1 MIRLSAIFVLSGM
14 LVPGLGSAT
23 PVWTDAAKATDLIDK
38 VVADAAGAR
47 QTVQQLATVLQ
58 LAPPAGKETLVE
70 RPSFVEGGAAKIISS
85 DLQLAMTQLSIHVGT
100 NNQIRVLRAQAEQ
113 RDVLILK
120 DGATTLTD
128 LAVMAKAQGLDGI
141 DMVDGVVQLTRP
153 LIVWQ
158 GAGLKLVPGDILA
171 MNAETGAFLVG
182 FGQIEIVGA
191 TVNAFKASQS
201 ADTFRPFVLIT
212 GQGTVYAEDS
222 VFSGLGMVDAAPF
235 GGFVVAEGGLFQP
248 PFPPTVYQN
257 TFDDVGIIGMI
268 GVNHA
273 KVTNNLIKDGR
284 GGGIALAF
292 VQDTKVYGNAIV
304 GTKRGSGIKITDGKG
319 VTLTENMVSG
329 GANNGITISGR
340 SKDIVIS
347 GNAVLANAGTGIA
360 SQQASCILVANNSI
374 ARNGASGLRLNKN
387 GVSLVKGNALVL
399 NTTSGLQVGAQSDTG
414 RVEVTGNL
422 LAGNRVG
429 LTGVSIGEVLLDQN
443 NLSSQMPRLFDGEFS
458 QYLAGYLTQV
468 QQKSDRSFH
477 IAAPNGRETDAFLTT
492 CNKG

>member
-1 MIRLSAIFVLSGM
+1 MHRLTALLVLLGL

-23 PVWTDAAKATDLIDK
+23 PVWTDAAKATDLIET
-38 VVADAAGAR
+38 VVADTASA
-47 QTVQQLATVLQ
+47 QETVQQLAAVLQ
-58 LAPPAGKETLVE
+58 LAPPSEHTAPVQ
-70 RPSFVEGGAAKIISS
+70 RPVFPDGGTAEIISS
-85 DLQLAMTQLSIHVGT
+85 DLQLAMTQLSIQVGT

-120 DGATTLTD
+120 AGTTTLKD
-128 LAVMAKAQGLDGI
+128 LAILAKAKGVPGI
-141 DMVDGVVQLTRP
+141 ETINGVVVMTRP

-158 GAGLKLVPGDILA
+158 GAGLKLVSGDVLS
-171 MNAETGAFLVG
+171 MNAKTGAFLLG
-182 FGQIEIVGA
+182 FGQIEIIGA
-191 TVNAFKASQS
+191 TVNAVETAPS
-201 ADTFRPFVLIT
+201 AESFRPFILIT

-222 VFSGLGMVDAAPF
+222 LFSGLGMVDAAPF

-248 PFPPTVYQN
+248 PFPPTINQN
-257 TFDDVGIIGMI
+257 SFDDVGIVGMT

-273 KVTNNLIKDGR
+273 EVSNNLIKGGR
-284 GGGIALAF
+284 GGGIALTS
-292 VQDTKVYGNAIV
+292 VQDTQVVGNAVI
-304 GTKRGSGIKITDGKG
+304 GTKRGSGIKIIDGKS
-319 VTLTENMVSG
+319 VTLAENMVSG
-329 GANNGITISGR
+329 GTNNGITVGGN

-360 SQQASCILVANNSI
+360 SQQASCLLVANNSI

-387 GVSLVKGNALVL
+387 GMSLVKGNALVL

-429 LTGVSIGEVLLDQN
+429 LTGVSIGEVVLDQN
-443 NLSSQMPRLFDGEFS
+443 NLSAQMPRLFDGEFS

-468 QQKSDRSFH
+468 QQKSGRSFH
-477 IAAPNGRETDAFLTT
+477 IAAPDGRETDAFLTT